1 MRRGKAPVGLGST
14 WWRWWWQR
22 NYS

>member
-14 WWRWWWQR
+14 WWRWWWRR